1 MSGFRPRKLDHE
13 APEWIGPDADYFVT
27 VCADPKGRN
36 HFCHD
41 GIGSVILES
50 IEYRHRK
57 GIWFCDLAV
66 LMPDHIHLIMSFP
79 DVPSI
84 AKVIGEWKRWLARSH
99 GVSWQENFFDHRLRN
114 EADRSKGDYILHN
127 PVRAGL
133 VAKPEEWPWFWT
145 PR

>member
-79 DVPSI
+79 DVPSS

-114 EADRSKGDYILHN
+114 EADRNKGDYILHN

-133 VAKPEEWPWFWT
+133 VAKPEEWPWFWM